1 MRRHQAMVDA
11 AHVPRS
17 QRAAALI
24 TVIILHLLLLLLF
37 LAIRS
42 AAPQPAQ
49 SPGALTVVSIADE
62 TEAVPPPP
70 PKMPSKVLKEAVQ
83 LAELAL
89 STETNPDAT
98 AASASGCVTLDT
110 ITKALLADS
119 PTVAAVL
126 QAPPETRSIAEAIVV
141 WNSGWSEATATPGA
155 PLELVRATVS
165 QSLQSID
172 EACLDEPVA
181 GPRLV
186 PVPAGEGTMFLVFGS
201 GSWTW
206 RQLTLEPQPIFPT
219 ATPRPVDAPY
229 RASLA
234 RPQKGDASF

>member
-1 MRRHQAMVDA
+1 MVDA
-11 AHVPRS
+11 AHLPRS
-17 QRAAALI
+17 ERAAALI
-24 TVIILHLLLLLLF
+24 SVIVLHLLLLLLF

-49 SPGALTVVSIADE
+49 PPGALTVVSIADE

-83 LAELAL
+83 LAQLAL
-89 STETNPDAT
+89 STETNPDAK
-98 AASASGCVTLDT
+98 AAGASGCVTLDT
-110 ITKALLADS
+110 ITKALLADP

-141 WNSGWSEATATPGA
+141 WNSGWSEAAATPGA
-155 PLELVRATVS
+155 PLELVRSTVS

-172 EACLDEPVA
+172 EECLDEPVA

-186 PVPAGEGTMFLVFGS
+186 PIPAGAGTMFLVFGS

-206 RQLTLEPQPIFPT
+206 RQLTLEPVPAFPLTTPQPV
-219 ATPRPVDAPY
+219 AAPY
-229 RASLA
+229 AASLN
-234 RPQKGDASF
+234 RPQKGNGSF